1 MNEDPQSIIT
11 EDEISNNSMITQED
25 IQIVEIKNKIKRLK
39 LKYKSQKQKTK
50 NKINNIKNQIQDIDN
65 KIEKR
70 YRNNLNTVSF
80 TRNAVVTLYYI
91 VMIVFMKDF
100 FLFVYD
106 NTNQFI
112 EE

>member
-1 MNEDPQSIIT
+1 MDEDPQSIIT
-11 EDEISNNSMITQED
+11 EDEISNNSMITQDD

-39 LKYKSQKQKTK
+39 LKTK
-50 NKINNIKNQIQDIDN
+50 NKIKKIKNQIKHIDN

-70 YRNNLNTVSF
+70 HFNNVRTVSF
-80 TRNAVVTLYYI
+80 TRNALVSLYYI

-100 FLFVYD
+100 FLFVYN
-106 NTNQFI
+106 NTNQII

>member
-1 MNEDPQSIIT
+1 MDEDPQSIIT
-11 EDEISNNSMITQED
+11 EDEISNNSMITQDD

-39 LKYKSQKQKTK
+39 LKTK
-50 NKINNIKNQIQDIDN
+50 NKIKKIKNQIKHIDN

-70 YRNNLNTVSF
+70 HWNNLNTVSF
-80 TRNAVVTLYYI
+80 TRNALVSLYYI

-100 FLFVYD
+100 FLFVYN
-106 NTNQFI
+106 NTNQII